1 MAMRIVNSDPTEVTL
16 TLTRDELRILANSM
30 NEANEALDD
39 LEFSTRMGAERKEV
53 LRLHAQIHALLTMD
67 TR

>member
-1 MAMRIVNSDPTEVTL
+1 MAMHIMKSDPTEVSL

-39 LEFSTRMGAERKEV
+39 LEFSTRMGAEREEV
-53 LRLHAQIHALLTMD
+53 QRLHAQFHALLSMD